1 MKPSLLCRAVL
12 AGLTVA
18 VFQTQVDAGIFFGR
32 KTTDDCPTCQQEQ
45 PKDKKKRPIGADDP
59 PNAAI
64 VELTPARFT
73 TVRAQ
78 TNDDKRNTIPPAPAA
93 EVESAR
99 VEKIEKD
106 LENVSLQVR
115 ELRLQIE
122 ALVVAL
128 EKNKK

>member
-1 MKPSLLCRAVL
+1 MKPSLLRQAVF
-12 AGLTVA
+12 AGLTLA
-18 VFQTQVDAGIFFGR
+18 ACQPQAEAGIFFGR
-32 KTTDDCPTCQQEQ
+32 KTTECGPTCQQEQ
-45 PKDKKKRPIGADDP
+45 PKTKKKNPIGADDP
-59 PNAAI
+59 PNAGI

-78 TNDDKRNTIPPAPAA
+78 TNDDKKNTIPPAPAA

-99 VEKIEKD
+99 VDKIEKD

-122 ALVVAL
+122 ALVVAI
-128 EKNKK
+128 EKKQ